1 MNKTIQIDATE
12 WNFSAGITFDT
23 AEQRDAF
30 VALFPKSVKVIGTT
44 ASAASDPI
52 ARQPYATMQVAL
64 HADAVNGGVN
74 ETGIKRLRKFIA
86 VATANGFE
94 LNFRQYFKNALTE
107 SEYNELVEKM
117 SA

>member
-1 MNKTIQIDATE
+1 MNKTITTQATE
-12 WNFSAGITFDT
+12 FNFSAGITFT
-23 AEQRDAF
+23 TNEERDAF
-30 VALFPKSVKVIGTT
+30 VALFPKSVKVVATT
-44 ASAASDPI
+44 TSAASDPI
-52 ARQPYATMQVAL
+52 ARQPFATMQVSL

-94 LNFRQYFKNALTE
+94 LNFKQYFKNTMTE
-107 SEYNELVEKM
+107 SEYNELIGKV